1 MLVDVEWG
9 LVWRSTSPAEGTSQS
24 FLSHQQHP
32 RRFLGAISQPLFKM
46 GNWWIPYF
54 QPKKNNLRS
63 WEGCWCALLHPNSSL
78 KTIACGWL
86 WAASTSPGHFEFW
99 EKDLF
104 TTCRLSPCQLQ
115 LSLIFNTF
123 PTSLGLRYNERSFKG
138 FGRQWSSVQFHLPGH
153 IVQSYLSGL
162 D

>member
-1 MLVDVEWG
+1 MRTGLEVNKPSWG
-9 LVWRSTSPAEGTSQS
+9 HVSVLPQSPAPSQKIS
-24 FLSHQQHP
+24 
-32 RRFLGAISQPLFKM
+32 RAISQPLFKM
-46 GNWWIPYF
+46 GNWWVPYF

-63 WEGCWCALLHPNSSL
+63 REGCSCARLHPNSSL

-86 WAASTSPGHFEFW
+86 RGRIHITRLLWVL
-99 EKDLF
+99 KNLF

-115 LSLIFNTF
+115 LFLIFNTF
-123 PTSLGLRYNERSFKG
+123 PTSLGLRYNKRRFKG

-153 IVQSYLSGL
+153 IVQSYLSAL